1 MSVKT
6 GRIFTIRDFF
16 FFKNLA
22 LSQASNAVEP
32 RYTAALP
39 GKSRRD
45 SATGCILFTNRK
57 RTPRLNP
64 PSTPHGPTSSKVVI
78 KSGGGAFFCLLFR
91 ESGAIMPND
100 EDTGSNRLF
109 GRWCTRTRFCRHA
122 GSADRRQDVPVARSG
137 THHDQHLRHILQRRV

>member
-22 LSQASNAVEP
+22 LSQAINAVEP

-45 SATGCILFTNRK
+45 SATGCILFTKQKEN
-57 RTPRLNP
+57 TE
-64 PSTPHGPTSSKVVI
+64 TEPTEHTTWTDIVE
-78 KSGGGAFFCLLFR
+78 GGHKIRRRGEFFC
-91 ESGAIMPND
+91 
-100 EDTGSNRLF
+100 GS
-109 GRWCTRTRFCRHA
+109 
-122 GSADRRQDVPVARSG
+122 
-137 THHDQHLRHILQRRV
+137 